1 MVSDD
6 VPGGY
11 SGVLR
16 APLSWIACSLVA
28 IAKVFETKREAYML
42 HKQSL
47 HKQSMKQSAAGSQVT
62 FPTVN
67 QQAYWNHVSKYLKEE
82 GGRGGIKAAADSWAD
97 SRSESAAEQKAKG
110 KAAKAKAKAKAE
122 SKSAKAKAE
131 SKSAKAKAK
140 ATAAKQQEPNAK
152 AEEKQAKIG
161 VTKTIQDKEKA
172 KKAQKVTAK
181 EKADKANAGTEKK
194 MWAAFRASADK

>member
-1 MVSDD
+1 
-6 VPGGY
+6 
-11 SGVLR
+11 
-16 APLSWIACSLVA
+16 
-28 IAKVFETKREAYML
+28 ML

-47 HKQSMKQSAAGSQVT
+47 PKQSMKQSAAGSQVT

-110 KAAKAKAKAKAE
+110 KAAAKANAKAKAKAKAE
-122 SKSAKAKAE
+122 SKSATKAKG
-131 SKSAKAKAK
+131 KAN
-140 ATAAKQQEPNAK
+140 AAKHQEPNAT
-152 AEEKQAKIG
+152 EKKETKIG
-161 VTKTIQDKEKA
+161 VTRTIQDKEKA
-172 KKAQKVTAK
+172 KKVQKVTAK